1 MIPRII
7 HYCWFGPKP
16 FSRTVRKCLKTWRKH
31 LSDYEFRLWNEQ
43 TCADYAKAHQLPD
56 PMQHP
61 YVRAAYEAQKYA
73 FVADYVRF
81 WALYYMGGI
90 YLDTDM
96 YVLRSFDSLLDAA
109 FFCGWETAAEGAA
122 GQCAPVKGSTVSCG
136 ALGACALGACARD
149 ILRKYDTLVFDEA
162 HLADY
167 VIPRVITPV
176 IMQHPEVTIY
186 PHDYFYPYPYD
197 RRMEPNFKKYAT
209 PRTLAIH
216 LWDLSW
222 STWQTK
228 LIMSAIIVFR
238 RVKNAFKQIVLGN
251 ANRLFGG
258 NSDISHKI
266 K

>member
-31 LSDYEFRLWNEQ
+31 LSDYEFYLWNEQ

-61 YVRAAYEAQKYA
+61 YVCAAYEAQKYA

-186 PHDYFYPYPYD
+186 PHDYFYPFPFQ
-197 RRMEPNFKKYAT
+197 RRMEIGFMRYAT
-209 PRTLAIH
+209 SNTCAIH
-216 LWDLSW
+216 LWNISWISAKEKFLHDLVI
-222 STWQTK
+222 
-228 LIMSAIIVFR
+228 LIKR
-238 RVKNAFKQIVLGN
+238 LRNA
-251 ANRLFGG
+251 
-258 NSDISHKI
+258 
-266 K
+266 